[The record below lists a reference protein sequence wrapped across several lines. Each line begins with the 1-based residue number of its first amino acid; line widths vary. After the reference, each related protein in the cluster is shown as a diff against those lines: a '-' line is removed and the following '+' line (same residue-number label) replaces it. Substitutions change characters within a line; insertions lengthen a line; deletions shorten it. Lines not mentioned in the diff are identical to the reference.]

1 MKRNKK
7 VAIEAAAPVV
17 PAVRRDEDGFEVVDQ
32 PVPTLLVGPASVLD
46 TVKQVAKQIIENGSS
61 EWITVRFEEFPTRE
75 GRYFGAMVTG
85 YPNHFDKGAR
95 CQVQFG
101 FVQTRH
107 VTKSQRDKWGADTQG
122 GEGSKFYQFHDEVR
136 LEIRATPSGFGIDT
150 LVLTHEGIST
160 YAGGTVRDSMEGVNY
175 FVRSAI
181 AAGVVAEMLPANKK
195 QIEL

>member
-7 VAIEAAAPVV
+7 VAIEAAPVV
-17 PAVRRDEDGFEVVDQ
+17 PVVRRDEDGFEVIDQ
-32 PVPTLLVGPASVLD
+32 PVPELLSGAGSVLD
-46 TVKQVAKQIIENGSS
+46 IVQRVARAIIANESS
-61 EWITVRFEEFPTRE
+61 DWITVRFDEYPTRE

-85 YPNHFDKGAR
+85 YPNHFEKGAR

-101 FVQTRH
+101 FVQTRQ
-107 VTKSQRDKWGADTQG
+107 VTKAQRDKWGADSQG

-160 YAGGTVRDSMEGVNY
+160 YAGGSVRDSMEGVNY
-175 FVRSAI
+175 FVRSALS
-181 AAGVVAEMLPANKK
+181 AGVVAEMIPANKK

>member
-7 VAIEAAAPVV
+7 VAIEVAAPVV
-17 PAVRRDEDGFEVVDQ
+17 PEVRRDEDGFEVVDH
-32 PVPTLLVGPASVLD
+32 PLPTLLAGAESVLD

-61 EWITVRFEEFPTRE
+61 DWVTVRFEEYPTRE
-75 GRYFGAMVTG
+75 GRFFGAMVTG
-85 YPNHFDKGAR
+85 YPNHFEKGAR

-107 VTKSQRDKWGADTQG
+107 VTKAQRDKWGADSQG